1 MGVGNLT
8 TQPVYPD
15 ENEVL
20 NHDPLLVRHELKRE
34 KSADFVSQRS
44 IDRVR
49 LIFLI
54 IHNFESLF
62 MTHYLRLM
70 IKIRVQELVST
81 VAL

>member
-54 IHNFESLF
+54 IYKL
-62 MTHYLRLM
+62 
-70 IKIRVQELVST
+70 
-81 VAL
+81 

>member
-49 LIFLI
+49 
-54 IHNFESLF
+54 
-62 MTHYLRLM
+62 YLSM
-70 IKIRVQELVST
+70 SHGP
-81 VAL
+81 